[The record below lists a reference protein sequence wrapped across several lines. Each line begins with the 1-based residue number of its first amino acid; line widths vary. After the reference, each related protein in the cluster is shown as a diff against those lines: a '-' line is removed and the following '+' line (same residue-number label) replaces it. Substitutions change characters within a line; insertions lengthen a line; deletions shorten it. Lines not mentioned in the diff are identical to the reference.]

1 MPTYEN
7 SSSDWNFSS
16 RPQRPSHWS
25 KLPPKPHPQSGHAPA
40 QGPSQWS
47 KFPPKPPIAEDT
59 LKSSHVDIE
68 RKRFVFH
75 LKENSRG
82 RLLRITEETGNKR
95 ASLIVPSTG
104 LKEFAALL
112 QTMLDACP
120 PEAAK

>member
-7 SSSDWNFSS
+7 HGGDWNFPS

-25 KLPPKPHPQSGHAPA
+25 KPPANPHPQYGHAPA
-40 QGPSQWS
+40 QGPSHWS
-47 KFPPKPPIAEDT
+47 KFPPKSHVAEDT

-75 LKENSRG
+75 LKENNRG
-82 RLLRITEETGNKR
+82 RLLRITEEGNGKQ
-95 ASLIVPSTG
+95 ASVIIPSTG

-112 QTMLDACP
+112 QTMLDAYP